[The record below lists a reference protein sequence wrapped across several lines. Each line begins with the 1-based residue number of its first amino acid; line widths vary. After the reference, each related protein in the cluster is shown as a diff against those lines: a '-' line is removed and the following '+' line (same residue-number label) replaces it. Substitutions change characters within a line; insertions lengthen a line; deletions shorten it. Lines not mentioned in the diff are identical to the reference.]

1 MTTFA
6 HANVRLINT
15 TSRTATLCQGC
26 PCTIAAGKRHL
37 VALTPAGPVTLESHY
52 CNASCR
58 AARLAR

>member
-15 TSRTATLCQGC
+15 SSPRPVLCQGC
-26 PCTIAAGKRHL
+26 PCTIAAGRRHL
-37 VALTPAGPVTLESHY
+37 VALTPAGVITLESHY
-52 CNASCR
+52 CNDVCR